1 MLDFTNDLPRTV
13 LGFVLSHTELKFE
26 TVEIFT
32 VNAVKTIRHLLSCS
46 LVTRFLFVACHVHI
60 V

>member
-1 MLDFTNDLPRTV
+1 MPGTV
-13 LGFVLSHTELKFE
+13 LGFVFSPIELRFE
-26 TVEIFT
+26 AAEIFT
-32 VNAVKTIRHLLSCS
+32 VNAVKIIRPLLSCS